1 MSIEIQL
8 LTTDNIALLS
18 NLAPEVFDHDINL
31 RYLQA
36 FLADDRHIMYI
47 AIDSK
52 ALDDKTV
59 VGMASAVEYFHPDKP
74 AQLWINE
81 VGVATTH
88 RRRGIGRKLV
98 KALITAAKE
107 RDCVYT
113 WLGTDADNFPAQA
126 CFASIPDGEAPQ
138 KFLLYEWELKE

>member
-8 LTTDNIALLS
+8 LTTDNTALLS
-18 NLAPEVFDHDINL
+18 NLAPEVFDQEINPQ
-31 RYLQA
+31 YLQA
-36 FLADDRHIMYI
+36 FLADDRHIMFV
-47 AIDSK
+47 AIDNKS
-52 ALDDKTV
+52 ANDITV

-88 RRRGIGRKLV
+88 RRRGIGRKLI
-98 KALITAAKE
+98 KALITVAEE
-107 RDCVYT
+107 RGCVYT
-113 WLGTDADNFPAQA
+113 WLGTDTDNTPAQA

>member
-8 LTTDNIALLS
+8 LTTENAAFLS
-18 NLAPEVFDHDINL
+18 NLAPEVFDHKINPQH
-31 RYLQA
+31 LQA
-36 FLADDRHIMYI
+36 FLDDDRHVMFI
-47 AIDSK
+47 AIDG
-52 ALDDKTV
+52 KTV

-98 KALITAAKE
+98 QALITAAEE
-107 RDCVYT
+107 RRCVYA
-113 WLGTDADNFPAQA
+113 WLGTDINNVPAQG
-126 CFASIPDGEAPQ
+126 CFASIPEGETPQ
-138 KFLLYEWELKE
+138 KFLLYEWDLAE